1 MSIRLGDLNL
11 NVRDKSYAKM
21 SVVHVNGL
29 WTLNC
34 FFLIN
39 IKKYIY
45 IVSIKVDIL
54 INTDKTCFSTFSDLI
69 TQL

>member
-1 MSIRLGDLNL
+1 MPIRLGDLIL

-29 WTLNC
+29 WTFNC

-39 IKKYIY
+39 IKIKNIDSKYKSWY
-45 IVSIKVDIL
+45 I
-54 INTDKTCFSTFSDLI
+54 N
-69 TQL
+69 QYR

>member
-29 WTLNC
+29 WTFNW
-34 FFLIN
+34 FFFN
-39 IKKYIY
+39 KYKNKKY
-45 IVSIKVDIL
+45 K
-54 INTDKTCFSTFSDLI
+54 
-69 TQL
+69 